1 MTQVDTEKEQVLPN
15 DGPDKNV
22 SCVGENDQQ
31 TFGLALFTKSA
42 VIRPSSVPF
51 WPYAVIVVTRCLLVN
66 KGG

>member
-1 MTQVDTEKEQVLPN
+1 MTQVDTEKEHVLPN

-42 VIRPSSVPF
+42 VINCVLCHMPQ
-51 WPYAVIVVTRCLLVN
+51 
-66 KGG
+66 